1 MIIWFLTYLDTYRE
15 IVFLNPFKVERLID
29 FHVCVRPPIV
39 LPLLEVE
46 RVVLVR
52 LVRRTSDQLVEYG
65 WVVLY
70 TRAGWGNR
78 LGVGPYWCLRRLH
91 LIDCCYPIWSF
102 SLKSESHLWNGF
114 IRYAFWHS
122 GTPIWFF
129 ECGLFV
135 ALNQIENSKPNQC
148 AMVTMIFS
156 LS

>member
-1 MIIWFLTYLDTYRE
+1 MLYMIIWFLTYLDTYRE
-15 IVFLNPFKVERLID
+15 IVFLNPFKVEWLID
-29 FHVCVRPPIV
+29 FHVCIRPPIV

-91 LIDCCYPIWSF
+91 LIDWCPCKATQFALLAWKVKVIYEMDSYDMHFGI
-102 SLKSESHLWNGF
+102 LAR
-114 IRYAFWHS
+114 RY
-122 GTPIWFF
+122 G
-129 ECGLFV
+129 
-135 ALNQIENSKPNQC
+135 
-148 AMVTMIFS
+148 S
-156 LS
+156 LSVDFLWLLFK